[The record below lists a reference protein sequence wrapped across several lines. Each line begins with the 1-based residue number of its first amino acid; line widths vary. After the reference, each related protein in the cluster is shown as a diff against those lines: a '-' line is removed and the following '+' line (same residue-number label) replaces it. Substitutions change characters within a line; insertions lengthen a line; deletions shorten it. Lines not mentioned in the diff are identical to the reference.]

1 MSRQDFFSKCLR
13 IYAATVLFLLT
24 CIALPTPNSFAQE
37 VSADTTSI
45 SPQDTLPVAAQDT
58 TNLMRI
64 DSLSKRRM
72 LPSFLLWQNLNTNPL
87 YPEQNPY
94 RPRYSPF
101 FPSTPSTERVQV
113 EVDSTLKYRI
123 QNELDSGEVDS
134 GVIYDFDEF
143 SKIQEYKVRQ
153 EYWRSRSRGMDGDS
167 PVTGRDLV
175 LPMTSTPQFDRI
187 FGGDDI
193 NIVPT
198 GFVNLDLGAIF
209 RRIDNPAIP
218 IRQQQ
223 NGNFNFNQQI
233 QMAVNGNLGEKMRLG
248 ANFDSNNSFDFQ
260 NQLKLEYTGFKED
273 IIKSIE
279 IGNVSMPVQNS
290 LIQGAQNLFGVKTQL
305 QFGNLF
311 VTAVASTQRGRRDEL
326 IIEGGSQ
333 GRQFEIQGSNYDE
346 NRHFFLG
353 HFFRDNYERWLRGLP
368 QILSGVNITRVE
380 VYIMNRAN
388 NTETLRNFAAF
399 MDMGE
404 GTRIFRPSNP
414 NIGTGITG
422 APTANGSNNLFQ
434 NLTSNSA
441 FRPFDTGSS
450 AIESNLQLTRGVDF
464 EQVSGARRLADTE
477 FIFHRELG
485 YVSLTR
491 RLQNDEVLAVSFEY
505 TFNGQ
510 VFKVGEL
517 SEDYQNR
524 PENELIFLKMLRPA
538 RININIPTWDLMM
551 KNVYNL
557 NANQIMQ
564 DGFQLQVIYRDDRT
578 GLDNPTLLEGQ
589 NVANR
594 PLIRLMG
601 LDNLNPQN
609 DPAPDGNFDFV
620 PGITIFPD
628 RGLLVFPVLEPF
640 GRTLRNL
647 FLPNERN
654 LADRYVFDTLY
665 RTTQADAELVTRH
678 DKFFIKGRLTAG
690 SASEILLPG
699 LNISPGSV
707 IVMAG
712 NIPLTEGVDFTVDYN
727 IGRVNIINES
737 ILQSGKRITISFEKA
752 DLVSFQTR
760 SLLGTRLDYMV
771 NEKLNVGGTFLY
783 LNERPNITR
792 IATGSETLRNSMWGL
807 DANYNDESRW
817 LTKLADALPFTNT
830 KEKSIVQFSGE
841 FAQLLPGTSN
851 RVNGEQASYID
862 DFETAITPYGL
873 GNAAAQT
880 WSLGATPRTDND
892 DFDLSGIT
900 EDRLGNA
907 YRRAKVSWYNI
918 DNVFY
923 RESGPGVPSNI
934 TREDR
939 QNHYVRRVIPQE
951 IFQFRDR
958 DVIIVPEPL
967 FEMAYFPHERGMYNY
982 NPNLTSEGFLP
993 NPRLNYGAVTR
1004 AITTEVDFD
1013 RTNIEYIEF
1022 WLLDP
1027 FIEGPNG
1034 RVLDGVFNENNTTGG
1049 KLRFNL
1055 GEISEDVIK
1064 DGRHGF
1070 ENGLPADGDPS
1081 ATATTEWGR
1090 ITRQQFLIPAFDN
1103 SPEAR
1108 ENQDIGLDGLD
1119 SDEEVEFFRERFI
1132 NRLNVA
1138 PNALQEILDD
1148 PSNDDFKYYLDEEY
1162 DRNNV
1167 KILERHKKFNGME
1180 GNTPITSNINLPY
1193 TPSGSNLPDNEDL
1206 NNDNTINELEAY
1218 YEYEIDLRPSEME
1231 VGRNYIIDKVTST
1244 QSGDQVNWYLFRIPI
1259 RTPDRVQGDISGFKS
1274 IRFMRTYLTDF
1285 EQPVVLRMANFRLI
1299 ASQWR
1304 VFQESLFERGFFEVP
1319 EPDNSNLTVGVVNIE
1334 ENSQGSPTQSPYVL
1348 PPGITRDRDN
1358 LAAVE
1363 RQLNEQ
1369 SLRLCVEDLQARDAR
1384 AVFKNANSLDLV
1396 QFERVK
1402 MFFHADSDDAE
1413 DGEMT
1418 AFLRMGTDYTDNY
1431 YEIEVPLLLTPRG
1444 TRDPR
1449 QIWPLENE
1457 IDIAID
1463 EIVGVKIAR
1472 DNNRV
1477 PLNLAFTQEV
1487 RQYKVTVVGRPEL
1500 SLIQGM
1506 MIGIRNPGE
1515 SGGASRSI
1523 CIWANEL
1530 RVTGFKE
1537 SSGWAANA
1545 ILNAQIADVATVSTS
1560 IRHSSVGFG
1569 GLETRLSQRALF
1581 ASTQYDVSANV
1592 NVEKLL
1598 PEAMNVTIPM
1608 YASIEN
1614 TTVRPEYDPLNPDV
1628 LLSQALDKFATDA
1641 DRDFYRRQ
1649 VLDLSRRRNIGF
1661 SNVRKNRNPERESAP
1676 KPWDISNFSFSYAYG
1691 SVRQSNIDTE
1701 SYLFESYV
1709 GNIAYVF
1716 QPKPAILE
1724 PFKNAEWLSG
1734 FRLLKETNFNF
1745 SPTSVSA
1752 RVDVDRR
1759 FMKTQYRNEFLTTDG
1774 VDPFYQ
1780 KSFFLNRNYNVNW
1793 DLTKNLRVDYSAR
1806 VLAVIDEPEGA
1817 RDTQEARDSV
1827 MVNLRNLGRPTN
1839 FNQQVMLN
1847 YKLPFDKVKA
1857 LDWIGMDY
1865 RYGANYTWMTG
1876 AIGQRDTL
1884 GNVIQNTRDQAVN
1897 GRIDLVK
1904 LYNKNA
1910 KIRALNAPK
1919 RPSIP
1924 GRPSVNAEDTIGTPF
1939 TNRLIKF
1946 VTMFK
1951 DINFRV
1957 SKVEGTFLPGYME
1970 NTGLLGLD
1978 RSFMNPGFGFILGA
1992 QDPSVRFGL
2001 AEQGVMAPSTELT
2014 QAFRQ
2019 NQAINIQV
2027 NALAEPFRDFR
2038 ITFEARKRET
2048 GEFSEIF
2055 RNSESNPGQFTS
2067 LSPNRMGGYSIT
2079 YSMLRTTF
2087 ARDDRNNNSPIFS
2100 QFEQFRSVIQ
2110 GRLNAANPGG
2120 EYALNGQDVLT
2131 LAFLSAYSGRD
2142 PGEIE
2147 LNPFPKIPIPNW
2159 RLDYKGLSQIPAL
2172 REYFASINLTHGYA
2186 STYEVSNFSNSLLY
2200 QNGLELFNR
2209 VREIP
2214 GATLTNEFGEYIPIF
2229 VLNQVI
2235 LTERFSPL
2243 IGINLLTKDR
2253 LNINLEYNTERN
2265 VGLNF
2270 SNAQVTEQNSR
2281 DFGFDLGYTKA
2292 GVKVPFKIQGR
2303 QEVLKN
2309 DLQLRLNTRVVD
2321 TRQVQRKIEEPA
2333 TVTNGNLNLQIRPTV
2348 GYVINQSLNIQF
2360 YFDRTVN
2367 DPRVTTAFRRS
2378 STAFGGQLRFNLSQ

>member
-1 MSRQDFFSKCLR
+1 MYGLHIFLR
-13 IYAATVLFLLT
+13 GNAKSLPAVLLLLMLLFL
-24 CIALPTPNSFAQE
+24 SFQQSLAQVAE
-37 VSADTTSI
+37 QDSVAI
-45 SPQDTLPVAAQDT
+45 SRL
-58 TNLMRI
+58 
-64 DSLSKRRM
+64 DSLNKRRVS
-72 LPSFLLWQNLNTNPL
+72 PSFLLWPNLKTNPL
-87 YPEQNPY
+87 FPSRNPY
-94 RPRYSPF
+94 QTQYSPF
-101 FPSTPSTERVQV
+101 YPTPFYQQRVQV
-113 EVDSTLKYRI
+113 EMDSTLKYRI
-123 QNELDSGEVDS
+123 LEEVDS
-134 GVIYDFDEF
+134 VGVGSGALYDFEDFSTLQEF
-143 SKIQEYKVRQ
+143 KVRQ
-153 EYWRSRSRGMDGDS
+153 EYWRSRSRGMDGES
-167 PVTGRDLV
+167 PVSGRSINRPL
-175 LPMTSTPQFDRI
+175 TSTPQFDRI
-187 FGGDDI
+187 FGGDQI
-193 NIVPT
+193 SIVPT

-209 RRIDNPAIP
+209 RRIDNPSIP

-233 QMAVNGNLGEKMRLG
+233 QMAVNGSLGQKMRLG

-260 NQLKLEYTGFKED
+260 NQLKVEYEGFKED

-290 LIQGAQNLFGVKTQL
+290 LIQGAQNLFGVKTQM

-311 VTAVASTQRGRRDEL
+311 VTSVASTQRGRRDEL
-326 IIEGGSQ
+326 IIEAGGQ

-353 HFFRDNYERWLRGLP
+353 HFFRENYERWLRGIP
-368 QILSGVNITRVE
+368 QILSGVNVTRVE

-388 NTETLRNFAAF
+388 NTETLRNFVAF

-404 GTRIFRPSNP
+404 GSRIFKPNNP
-414 NIGTGITG
+414 NIGTGNPA
-422 APTANGSNNLFQ
+422 APASNNANLLFG
-434 NLTSNSA
+434 NLTSNPS

-450 AIESNLQLTRGVDF
+450 AIESSLQITRGIDF
-464 EQVSGARRLADTE
+464 EQVSGARKLAPTE
-477 FIFHRELG
+477 FFFNRELG
-485 YVSLTR
+485 FISLTR
-491 RLQNDEVLAVSFEY
+491 RLQNDEVLAVSYEY
-505 TFNGQ
+505 TYNGQ

-551 KNVYNL
+551 KNIYNL
-557 NANQIMQ
+557 NANQVMK

-578 GLDNPTLLEGQ
+578 GLDNPTLLEGE
-589 NVANR
+589 NLRNR

-620 PGITIFPD
+620 PGITIFPE

-654 LADRYVFDTLY
+654 LADKYVFDTLY
-665 RTTQADAELVTRH
+665 RTTQADAELVTRY

-690 SASEILLPG
+690 SASEIILPG

-737 ILQSGKRITISFEKA
+737 ILQSGKRISISFEKA

-771 NEKLNVGGTFLY
+771 NEKLNLGGTFLY

-792 IATGSETLRNSMWGL
+792 IAAGSETLRNSMWGL
-807 DANYNDESRW
+807 DANFSDESRF

-830 KEKSIVQFSGE
+830 KEKSLVQFSGE

-851 RVNGEQASYID
+851 RVAGDPTVYLD
-862 DFETAITPYGL
+862 DFETAITPFGL

-880 WSLGATPRTDND
+880 WKLAATPKTPTEE
-892 DFDLSGIT
+892 FDLSSQT

-907 YRRAKVSWYNI
+907 YRRARVAWYNI

-923 RESGPGVPSNI
+923 REGGPGVPANL

-967 FEMAYFPHERGMYNY
+967 FEFAYFPSERGMYNY
-982 NPNLTSEGFLP
+982 NPSLTSDGLLP
-993 NPRLNYGAVTR
+993 NPRQNYGGVTR

-1013 RTNIEYIEF
+1013 RTNVEYIEF

-1027 FIEGPNG
+1027 FIQGPNG
-1034 RVLDGVFNENNTTGG
+1034 RVLDGVFNQNNTTGG

-1070 ENGLPADGDPS
+1070 ENGLPADGDVAS
-1081 ATATTEWGR
+1081 TSTTEWGR

-1103 SPEAR
+1103 SPQAR
-1108 ENQDIGLDGLD
+1108 VNQDVGLDGLN
-1119 SDEEVEFFRERFI
+1119 SEQEAEFFRDRYI

-1138 PNALQEILDD
+1138 PNVLQEIVAD
-1148 PSNDDFKYYLDEEY
+1148 PSADNFRYYLDESY
-1162 DRNNV
+1162 DQSDV
-1167 KILERHKKFNGME
+1167 KILERHKRFNGME
-1180 GNTPITSNINLPY
+1180 GNTPITANVNLPY

-1218 YEYEIDLRPSEME
+1218 YEYEIDLRPGQLE
-1231 VGRNYIIDKVTST
+1231 VGRNYIVDKVTST
-1244 QSGDQVNWYLFRIPI
+1244 QSGDEVNWYLFRIPV
-1259 RTPDRVQGDISGFKS
+1259 RNPDRVQGEISGFKS

-1285 EQPVVLRMANFRLI
+1285 EQPVVLRMANFRLV

-1304 VFQESLFERGFFEVP
+1304 VFQESLFERGFFEIP

-1334 ENSQGSPTQSPYVL
+1334 ENSQGGPNQSPYVL
-1348 PPGITRDRDN
+1348 PPGINRDRDN

-1384 AVFKNANSLDLV
+1384 AVFKNTGSLDLI
-1396 QFERVK
+1396 QYERIK
-1402 MFFHADSDDAE
+1402 MFFHADSENAE
-1413 DGEMT
+1413 NGELT
-1418 AFLRMGTDYTDNY
+1418 AFLRLGTDYTDNY
-1431 YEIEVPLLLTPRG
+1431 YEIEVPLMLTPRG

-1457 IDIAID
+1457 LDIAID
-1463 EIVGVKIAR
+1463 EIVGVKINR
-1472 DNNRV
+1472 DNQRV
-1477 PLNLAFTQEV
+1477 PLNLAFSQDI

-1500 SLIQGM
+1500 TLVQGM
-1506 MIGIRNPGE
+1506 MIGVRNPGE
-1515 SGGASRSI
+1515 TGGASKSV
-1523 CIWANEL
+1523 CVWANEL
-1530 RVTGFKE
+1530 RVTGFKQ
-1537 SSGWAANA
+1537 STGWAANA
-1545 ILNAQIADVATVSTS
+1545 ILNAQIADVATISTS

-1569 GLETRLSQRALF
+1569 GLETRLSQRSLVA
-1581 ASTQYDVSANV
+1581 ATQYDISANV

-1598 PEAMNVTIPM
+1598 PEALNMTIPM

-1614 TTVRPEYDPLNPDV
+1614 TTVTPEYDPLNPDV
-1628 LLSQALDKFATDA
+1628 PLRLALDKFQTDA
-1641 DRDFYRRQ
+1641 EREIYRSQ
-1649 VLDLSRRRNIGF
+1649 VLDLARRRNIGF
-1661 SNVRKNRNPERESAP
+1661 SNVRKNKNPERQNS
-1676 KPWDISNFSFSYAYG
+1676 KLYDLSNFSFSYAYG
-1691 SVRQSNIDTE
+1691 SVKQSNINTE
-1701 SYLFESYV
+1701 SYEFETQV
-1709 GNIAYVF
+1709 GNVAYVY
-1716 QPKPAILE
+1716 QPKPLNFE
-1724 PFKNAEWLSG
+1724 PFKNAEWAGGNNFKLI
-1734 FRLLKETNFNF
+1734 KDMNFNF
-1745 SPTSVSA
+1745 APTSVSA
-1752 RVDVDRR
+1752 RLDVDRR
-1759 FMKTQYRNEFLTTDG
+1759 FMRTQYRNDQLSTDG
-1774 VDPFYQ
+1774 VDPFFQ

-1793 DLTKNLRVDYSAR
+1793 DLTKNLRVDFMSR

-1827 MVNLRNLGRPTN
+1827 RVNLRNFGRTTN
-1839 FNQQVMLN
+1839 YNHQLMMN
-1847 YKLPFDKVKA
+1847 YKLPFDKVAA
-1857 LDWIGMDY
+1857 LDWIGVDY
-1865 RYGANYTWMTG
+1865 RYSANYSWLTG
-1876 AIGQRDTL
+1876 SIGQRDTL
-1884 GNVIQNTRDQAVN
+1884 GNVIQNTRDQSLN
-1897 GRIDLVK
+1897 GKIDLVK

-1910 KIRALNAPK
+1910 KLKALYAPK

-1924 GRPSVNAEDTIGTPF
+1924 GRQVVNAEDTIGTPF
-1939 TNRLIKF
+1939 TNKLIKLL
-1946 VTMFK
+1946 TMVK
-1951 DINFRV
+1951 DINFRY
-1957 SKVEGTFLPGYME
+1957 SIVEGTFLPGYME

-1978 RSFMNPGFGFILGA
+1978 RSFMNPGFGFIFGS
-1992 QDPSVRFGL
+1992 QDPNIRFGL
-2001 AEQGVMAPSTELT
+2001 ANNGLMAPSPELT
-2014 QAFRQ
+2014 QYFRQ
-2019 NQAINIQV
+2019 NQSINLQV
-2027 NALAEPFRDFR
+2027 NALAEPFKDFR

-2048 GEFSEIF
+2048 GEYSEIF
-2055 RNSESNPGQFTS
+2055 RNSIENPGSYNS
-2067 LSPNRMGGYSIT
+2067 LSPNRMGAYSIT
-2079 YSMLRTTF
+2079 HSIIRTTF
-2087 ARDDRNNNSPIFS
+2087 KRDDRNNISPVFTD
-2100 QFEQFRSVIQ
+2100 FENNRAVIQ
-2110 GRLNAANPGG
+2110 SRLNAQNPGG

-2131 LAFLSAYSGRD
+2131 LAFLSAYSGKD
-2142 PGEIE
+2142 ANAIN

-2159 RLDYKGLSQIPAL
+2159 RVDYKGLSQVPAL
-2172 REYFASINLTHGYA
+2172 REYFASINLTHGYS
-2186 STYEVSNFSNSLLY
+2186 STFEVSNFSNSLLY
-2200 QNGLELFNR
+2200 QNGLELYNR
-2209 VREIP
+2209 VRNIP
-2214 GATLTNEFGEYIPIF
+2214 GASLTNEFGQYIPIF
-2229 VLNQVI
+2229 ILNQVI
-2235 LTERFSPL
+2235 LTERFAPL
-2243 IGINLLTKDR
+2243 VGVNLLTKDR
-2253 LNINLEYNTERN
+2253 LNITMEYNTERN
-2265 VGLNF
+2265 IGLNF

-2309 DLQLRLNTRVVD
+2309 DLQLRLSTRVVD
-2321 TRQVQRKIEEPA
+2321 TRQVQRKIGEVS
-2333 TVTNGNLNLQIRPTV
+2333 TVTNGNLNLQIRPTI
-2348 GYVINQSLNIQF
+2348 GYVINQSLNIQI

>member
-1 MSRQDFFSKCLR
+1 MFGQHFFFKDKQ
-13 IYAATVLFLLT
+13 FLLT
-24 CIALPTPNSFAQE
+24 SVILLLGIVFLSTPEVIAQE
-37 VSADTTSI
+37 SALDSVAVSR
-45 SPQDTLPVAAQDT
+45 L
-58 TNLMRI
+58 
-64 DSLSKRRM
+64 DSLNKRRM
-72 LPSFLLWQNLNTNPL
+72 SPSFLLWPNLQTNPL
-87 YPEQNPY
+87 FPSQNPY
-94 RPRYSPF
+94 APQYSPF
-101 FPSTPSTERVQV
+101 FPRPSLQQRIQV
-113 EVDSTLKYRI
+113 EMDTTLKYRI
-123 QNELDSGEVDS
+123 QDELDSVATP

-143 SKIQEYKVRQ
+143 SRIQEFKVRQ
-153 EYWRSRSRGMDGDS
+153 EYWRSRSRGIDGES
-167 PVTGRDLV
+167 PVSGRDIAI
-175 LPMTSTPQFDRI
+175 PFTSTPQIDRI
-187 FGGDDI
+187 FGGDEI

-233 QMAVNGNLGEKMRLG
+233 QMAVNGNLGQKMRLG

-260 NQLKLEYTGFKED
+260 NQLKIEYEGFRED

-290 LIQGAQNLFGVKTQL
+290 LIQGAQNLFGVKTQM
-305 QFGNLF
+305 QFGNLY
-311 VTAVASTQRGRRDEL
+311 VTSVASTQRGRRDEL
-326 IIEGGSQ
+326 IIEAGGQ
-333 GRQFEIQGSNYDE
+333 GRLFEIQGSNYDE

-353 HFFRDNYERWLRGLP
+353 HFFRDNYERWLRGIP
-368 QILSGVNITRVE
+368 QILSGVNVTRVE

-388 NTETLRNFAAF
+388 NTETLRNFVAF
-399 MDMGE
+399 MDLGE
-404 GTRIFRPSNP
+404 GSRIFRPNNP
-414 NIGTGITG
+414 NIGTGNPG
-422 APTANGSNNLFQ
+422 APASNEANLLFR
-434 NLTSNSA
+434 NLTSNPS
-441 FRPFDTGSS
+441 FRPFDTGSG
-450 AIESNLQLTRGVDF
+450 AIESSLQITRGIDF
-464 EQVSGARRLADTE
+464 EQVSGARKLGPAE
-477 FIFHRELG
+477 FTFHRELG

-491 RLQNDEVLAVSFEY
+491 RLQNDEVLAVSYEY

-510 VFKVGEL
+510 VYKVGEL

-524 PENELIFLKMLRPA
+524 PGNELIFLKMLRPA
-538 RININIPTWDLMM
+538 RININIPTWNLMM
-551 KNVYNL
+551 KNIYNL
-557 NANQIMQ
+557 NANQVMQ
-564 DGFQLQVIYRDDRT
+564 EGFQLQVIYRDDRT
-578 GLDNPTLLEGQ
+578 GLDNPTILEGE
-589 NVANR
+589 NVKNR

-628 RGLLVFPVLEPF
+628 RGLLAFPVLEPF
-640 GRTLRNL
+640 GSTLRNL

-665 RTTQADAELVTRH
+665 RTTRADAELVTRY

-737 ILQSGKRITISFEKA
+737 ILQSGKRISISFEKA

-760 SLLGTRLDYMV
+760 SLLGTRLDYVV
-771 NEKLNVGGTFLY
+771 NDKLNLGGTFLY

-792 IATGSETLRNSMWGL
+792 IAVGSETLRNSMWGL
-807 DANYNDESRW
+807 DANYSDESRF

-830 KEKSIVQFSGE
+830 KEQSLVTFSGE

-851 RVNGEQASYID
+851 RVAGDPTMYID

-880 WSLGATPRTDND
+880 WSLAATPKTDND
-892 DFDLSGIT
+892 QFDLSGIT

-907 YRRAKVSWYNI
+907 YRRAKVAWYNI

-923 RESGPGVPSNI
+923 RESGPGVPPNI
-934 TREDR
+934 SREDR

-967 FEMAYFPHERGMYNY
+967 FELAYFPSERGMYNY
-982 NPNLTSEGFLP
+982 NPSLTSDGLLP
-993 NPRLNYGAVTR
+993 NPRQNYGGVTR

-1013 RTNIEYIEF
+1013 RTNVEYIEF

-1027 FIEGPNG
+1027 FISGPNG

-1055 GEISEDVIK
+1055 GEVSEDVIK

-1070 ENGLPADGDPS
+1070 ENGLPADGDV
-1081 ATATTEWGR
+1081 AQTATTEWGR

-1108 ENQDIGLDGLD
+1108 TNQDIGLDGLN
-1119 SDEEVEFFRERFI
+1119 SQDEAEFFRDRYL

-1138 PNALQEILDD
+1138 PQVRQEIEQD
-1148 PSNDDFKYYLDEEY
+1148 PSGDDFRYYLDEEY
-1162 DRNNV
+1162 DRRDA

-1180 GNTPITSNINLPY
+1180 GNTPITSNVNLPF

-1218 YEYEIDLRPSEME
+1218 YEYEIDLRPGDLE
-1231 VGRNYIIDKVTST
+1231 VGRGYVVDKVTSV
-1244 QSGDQVNWYLFRIPI
+1244 QSGDEVNWYLFRIPV
-1259 RTPDRVQGDISGFKS
+1259 RTPDRVQGEISGFKS

-1285 EQPVVLRMANFRLI
+1285 EQPVVLRMANFRLV

-1304 VFQESLFERGFFEVP
+1304 VFQESLFERGFFEIP
-1319 EPDNSNLTVGVVNIE
+1319 EPDNSNFTVGVVNIE
-1334 ENSQGSPTQSPYVL
+1334 ENSQGGPNQSPYVL

-1369 SLRLCVEDLQARDAR
+1369 SLRLCVDDLQARDSR
-1384 AVFKNANSLDLV
+1384 AVFKNTNSLDLV
-1396 QFERVK
+1396 QFERLK
-1402 MFFHADSDDAE
+1402 MFFHADSEDAE
-1413 DGEMT
+1413 NGELK
-1418 AFLRMGTDYTDNY
+1418 AFIRMGTDYTDNY

-1457 IDIAID
+1457 IDIAIE

-1472 DNNRV
+1472 DNQRV
-1477 PLNLAFTQEV
+1477 PLNLAFSQDI

-1500 SLIQGM
+1500 TLIQGM
-1506 MIGIRNPGE
+1506 MIGIRNPGAT
-1515 SGGASRSI
+1515 GGASRSV
-1523 CIWANEL
+1523 CVWANEL

-1537 SSGWAANA
+1537 STGWAANA
-1545 ILNAQIADVATVSTS
+1545 ILNAQIADLATISTS
-1560 IRHSSVGFG
+1560 IRHNSVGFG
-1569 GLETRLSQRALF
+1569 GLETRLSQRSLVA
-1581 ASTQYDVSANV
+1581 ATQYDISANV

-1608 YASIEN
+1608 YVSLEN
-1614 TTVRPEYDPLNPDV
+1614 TSIRPEFDPLNPDV
-1628 LLSQALDKFATDA
+1628 PLRLALDKFQTDTE
-1641 DRDFYRRQ
+1641 RENYRRQ
-1649 VLDLSRRRNIGF
+1649 VQDLIRRRNIGF
-1661 SNVRKNRNPERESAP
+1661 SNVRKNRNPENTNP
-1676 KPWDISNFSFSYAYG
+1676 KIYDLSNFSFSYAYG
-1691 SVRQSNIDTE
+1691 SVRQSNIQTE
-1701 SYLFESYV
+1701 SYEFETQF

-1716 QPKPAILE
+1716 QPRPAEWE
-1724 PFKNAEWLSG
+1724 PFRNAEWAAGDGL
-1734 FRLLKETNFNF
+1734 RLLKDLNFNF
-1745 SPTSVSA
+1745 APTSVSA

-1759 FMKTQYRNEFLTTDG
+1759 FMKSQFRNDQLTIDG
-1774 VDPFYQ
+1774 VDPFFQ

-1793 DLTKNLRVDYSAR
+1793 DLTKNLRVDFMSR
-1806 VLAVIDEPEGA
+1806 ILAVIDEPEGP
-1817 RDTQEARDSV
+1817 RDTRESRDSV
-1827 MVNLRNLGRPTN
+1827 RVNLRNFGRTTN
-1839 FNQQVMLN
+1839 YNHQLMMN
-1847 YKLPFDKVKA
+1847 YKIPLDKVKA
-1857 LDWIGMDY
+1857 LNWIAVDY
-1865 RYGANYTWMTG
+1865 RYAANYTWMTG

-1884 GNVIQNTRDQAVN
+1884 GNVIQNTRDQTFT
-1897 GRIDLVK
+1897 GRLDFVK

-1910 KIRALNAPK
+1910 KIRALNAPR

-1924 GRPSVNAEDTIGTPF
+1924 GRQVVNAEDTIGTPF
-1939 TNRLIKF
+1939 TNKLIKF
-1946 VTMFK
+1946 LTMVK
-1951 DINFRV
+1951 DVNFRY
-1957 SKVEGTFLPGYME
+1957 SIVEGTFLPGYME

-1978 RSFMNPGFGFILGA
+1978 RSFLNPGLGFIFGA
-1992 QDPSVRFGL
+1992 QDPNVRLDLADQGL
-2001 AEQGVMAPSTELT
+2001 MAPSPELT
-2014 QAFRQ
+2014 QTFRQ
-2019 NQAINIQV
+2019 NQAINLQITG
-2027 NALAEPFRDFR
+2027 NLEPFKDFR
-2038 ITFEARKRET
+2038 ITLEARKRET

-2055 RNSESNPGQFTS
+2055 RASSEIPGQFNS
-2067 LSPNRMGGYSIT
+2067 LSPNRLGGFSIT
-2079 YSMLRTTF
+2079 HSIIRTTLV
-2087 ARDDRNNNSPIFS
+2087 RDDRNNNSPIFRD
-2100 QFEQFRSVIQ
+2100 FENNRAIIQ
-2110 GRLNAANPGG
+2110 SRLNAQNPGG
-2120 EYALNGQDVLT
+2120 EFALNGQDVLT
-2131 LAFLSAYSGRD
+2131 MAFLAAYSGRD
-2142 PGEIE
+2142 AETID
-2147 LNPFPKIPIPNW
+2147 LNPFPRIPIPNW
-2159 RLDYKGLSQIPAL
+2159 RVDYRGLSQIPAL
-2172 REYFASINLTHGYA
+2172 REYFSSINLTHAYS

-2200 QNGLELFNR
+2200 QDGLELFNKLR
-2209 VREIP
+2209 NIP

-2229 VLNQVI
+2229 ILNQVI

-2243 IGINLLTKDR
+2243 IGVNLLTKDR
-2253 LNINLEYNTERN
+2253 LNITMEYNTERN
-2265 VGLNF
+2265 IGLNF

-2321 TRQVQRKIEEPA
+2321 TRQVQRIFEEPS
-2333 TVTNGNLNLQIRPTV
+2333 TVTNGNLNLQIRPTI
-2348 GYVINQSLNIQF
+2348 GYVINQSLQVQI
-2360 YFDRTVN
+2360 YFDRTIN